1 MKHKVSSSNFLSDY
15 SRLGGYEIFN
25 LICDGIQD
33 KSRGYRFIN
42 KYKIYDL

>member
-15 SRLGGYEIFN
+15 SILGGYGIFN

-33 KSRGYRFIN
+33 KSRGYRFMN